1 MTSVP
6 VKGLVGFF
14 VAYGNAITAAI
25 GTSSV
30 IAVGSWHVSALKKD
44 IEMNKNLHEKDIE
57 MNKKDIE
64 IAALR
69 VERDVERK
77 LLDLAFTEE
86 LKPFRQALAAKREA
100 EITRQTV

>member
-44 IEMNKNLHEKDIE
+44 IEINKKDIE
-57 MNKKDIE
+57 INEKDIE